1 MQINQTT
8 TITATAPTTAAIDNG
23 AKFAHRSSQSMSEAE
38 LSERSASLKKYLAS
52 LDKADNS

>member
-1 MQINQTT
+1 MKMKKQTNQ
-8 TITATAPTTAAIDNG
+8 TATAPTTAAIDNG

-52 LDKADNS
+52 LDEADNS